1 MKKLMMAACA
11 GLLLF
16 AFTAE
21 ANLAFTAEANPGK
34 GNGKGKAHAY
44 GLQKNQTKHQAKQQA
59 KMYKEQQKA
68 ARKQQKEWN
77 KANGGDDDDGYGYRY
92 GNGDVTQRGGGDVRN
107 RRSTGGVN
115 QPTDAGWSLGDIFNG
130 L

>member
-21 ANLAFTAEANPGK
+21 ANPGK
-34 GNGKGKAHAY
+34 GKGKGHAYAY
-44 GLQKNQTKHQAKQQA
+44 GLQKNQDKHLAKQQA

-68 ARKQQKEWN
+68 ARKQQNEWN
-77 KANGGDDDDGYGYRY
+77 KANGGDDDYRY
-92 GNGDVTQRGGGDVRN
+92 GKSERFEKNGGTQPN
-107 RRSTGGVN
+107 N
-115 QPTDAGWSLGDIFNG
+115 TDWSLGDIFNG

>member
-21 ANLAFTAEANPGK
+21 ANPGK
-34 GNGKGKAHAY
+34 VNGKGKAHAY
-44 GLQKNQTKHQAKQQA
+44 GLQTHQNKHQAKQQA